1 MMVELTPIQ
10 LLGLVCLLTFSFFV
24 IVILFLECIGRFHC
38 VIRSLTPPKQQN
50 TIHETLESGIET
62 NTDKENTNTQNYHDN
77 DDKGSLSNCRIRL
90 INISSG
96 LGIHCFNTVN
106 CYCCWRESELDSS
119 LIVALPNS
127 HTKLNLGFGF
137 NVRTEE
143 KSCAICLDD
152 LSNKRQLTKL
162 DCGHDF
168 HSKCILKW
176 LQRSDRCPLCK
187 TSVKIDVVSDPLSMD
202 ICQTF
207 VLHDLALLD
216 TVSHV

>member
-1 MMVELTPIQ
+1 MMVQLTPIQ

-38 VIRSLTPPKQQN
+38 VVRSLKPPKQENTQQN
-50 TIHETLESGIET
+50 TIETGIDTNNTNKGIT
-62 NTDKENTNTQNYHDN
+62 NTTQNHDE
-77 DDKGSLSNCRIRL
+77 GSLSSCSVRL
-90 INISSG
+90 IDISSG
-96 LGIHCFNTVN
+96 LGVHCFNTVN

-127 HTKLNLGFGF
+127 HTKLNFGF
-137 NVRTEE
+137 DGFNNARTEE

-216 TVSHV
+216 AVSHV